1 MKKVLFLIH
10 DLGGGGAEKVLV
22 SLVNNMDSSKF
33 DITVNDNTTA
43 ADVDGWD
50 SLRHITLL
58 AAIEDEFDIEFS
70 MGATVKMKNVGEM
83 VDYIE
88 DEV

>member
-1 MKKVLFLIH
+1 MSREEIYERLNEVFQ
-10 DLGGGGAEKVLV
+10 DVFG
-22 SLVNNMDSSKF
+22 D
-33 DITVNDNTTA
+33 DYITVNDDTTA
-43 ADVDGWD
+43 KDIDGWD

-70 MGATVKMKNVGEM
+70 MGQTVKMKNVGEM

>member
-1 MKKVLFLIH
+1 MNREEIYERLNEVFQ
-10 DLGGGGAEKVLV
+10 DVFGDDE
-22 SLVNNMDSSKF
+22 
-33 DITVNDNTTA
+33 ITVHNDTTA
-43 ADVDGWD
+43 ADIDGWD

>member
-1 MKKVLFLIH
+1 MNREMIYRRLQEVFA
-10 DLGGGGAEKVLV
+10 DVFDD
-22 SLVNNMDSSKF
+22 DSIQLS
-33 DITVNDNTTA
+33 DETTA

-58 AAIEDEFDIEFS
+58 AAIEEEFDVKFS
-70 MGATVKMKNVGEM
+70 MGQTVAMKNVGEM

-88 DEV
+88 EEAE

>member
-1 MKKVLFLIH
+1 MSREEIYKRLNEVFQ
-10 DLGGGGAEKVLV
+10 DVFG
-22 SLVNNMDSSKF
+22 DD